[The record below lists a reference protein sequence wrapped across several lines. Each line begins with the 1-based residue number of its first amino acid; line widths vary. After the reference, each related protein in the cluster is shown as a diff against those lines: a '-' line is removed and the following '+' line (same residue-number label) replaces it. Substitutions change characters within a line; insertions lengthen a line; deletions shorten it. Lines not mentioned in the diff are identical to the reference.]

1 MVFKNLRKYFLTGIA
16 TILPLI
22 ITVWFLKWLFTL
34 IDNILLEPFVDS
46 VGVYLKYPGI
56 EWLAR
61 VFLLV
66 LFVLIVSFL
75 GFLISFL
82 FFRKMLLA
90 LENLFLKFPFIGKI
104 YKSIKQ
110 VSNAIVGEG
119 KNIFKK
125 VVLVEY
131 PADGRFCIGFLT
143 AQAEGFLNQ
152 VSSNDLVA
160 VFIPTTPNPTS
171 GMLVYFPEEKVKYLD
186 ISVEE
191 GMRIVISAGT
201 AAVTAHD

>member
-16 TILPLI
+16 TILPLV
-22 ITVWFLKWLFTL
+22 ITVWILRWLFTVV
-34 IDNILLEPFVDS
+34 DNVLLKPFIAFVKI
-46 VGVYLKYPGI
+46 YLEYPGI

-66 LFVLIVSFL
+66 LFIFIVSFL

-82 FFRKMLLA
+82 FFRKMLA
-90 LENLFLKFPFIGKI
+90 GLENLFLKFPFIGKI

-110 VSNAIVGEG
+110 VSSAIVGEG
-119 KNIFKK
+119 KNVFKE

-131 PADGRFCIGFLT
+131 PANGRFCIGFLT
-143 AQAEGFLNQ
+143 AEAEHIINQA
-152 VSSNDLVA
+152 SSNDLVA
-160 VFIPTTPNPTS
+160 IFIPTTPNPTS
-171 GMLVYFPEEKVKYLD
+171 GMLVYYPKEAVKHLD

-201 AAVTAHD
+201 ATVASYD